1 MRESRGEKIFY
12 FFNYIV
18 LTLIG
23 FITLYPFVYVF
34 SASLSSADAVITG
47 KVWFFPV
54 DITWESYRRVLI
66 EDGIWM
72 AYANTLYY
80 TVVGTIVNIAFTVL
94 GAYPLSKRR
103 LMGRSFFSMMIAF
116 TMLFGA
122 GMIPF
127 YLNIRDLGL
136 LDTRASIILGFAIST
151 WLVIIMRTFF
161 QSIPEEMEEAAKV
174 DGGTDLQIMWR
185 IYLPL
190 SVPAL
195 AAISLFYAVAR
206 WNAYFWAMV
215 LVTDDQK
222 IPLQVLLRKLVV
234 QMKPSEEMMAVSD
247 VASTFSVETVIYATI
262 IISILPIIAVYP
274 FIQKF
279 FVKGVMIGSLKG

>member
-1 MRESRGEKIFY
+1 M
-12 FFNYIV
+12 